1 MSLSCRRRAR
11 VSGVETALCDG
22 LYYKLAGLMRGVPG
36 HRYVERTCFE
46 TRHRVYAVSGA
57 TVQAPRGGVDRA
69 VQVHPAWPATTR
81 SLMFEHRMTVA
92 RGLNLSSTH
101 NRSAARRAAA
111 GRARGAAGRSGR
123 RAVRARTDQPIRPS
137 RFRIVDCPHISS
149 ARKTRKVKPLFKM
162 NRLSL

>member
-1 MSLSCRRRAR
+1 VSLSCRRRAR

-69 VQVHPAWPATTR
+69 VHPAWPATTR
-81 SLMFEHRMTVA
+81 SLMFEHDELRAGSTLAQPTTGPRRGARPPAARVA
-92 RGLNLSSTH
+92 RLVGPD
-101 NRSAARRAAA
+101 
-111 GRARGAAGRSGR
+111 GARSGR
-123 RAVRARTDQPIRPS
+123 GPTSPS
-137 RFRIVDCPHISS
+137 PSIP
-149 ARKTRKVKPLFKM
+149 
-162 NRLSL
+162 NRRLPTYL